1 MRIAFFGLGNMGFP
15 IAANLLKHGHTV
27 ITAVHRSPD
36 SALRLQALGGM
47 IADSPAKA
55 VEGAELIFTIVP
67 EDTALLDLLLS
78 PTLAEAIAP
87 GTTLIDMTSASPKAI
102 QTVADFYEPRGVAV
116 LDAPVSGGVAGA
128 KAGTMT
134 MLCAGKREI
143 LDRVTPV
150 LEHISGTRCYIGSQ
164 PGQGK
169 IVKSLNNLLNAVNKA
184 AVGEA
189 WQMAEAHGIDP
200 TAFSEAVSA
209 SSGASYAFRSTFP
222 RIQSGDYTP
231 AFTVALMRKDVG
243 LALNLAEGKH
253 LPLSETTLQYYELAR
268 PFDGEDS
275 SAVTKVRFPTHEEE

>member
-1 MRIAFFGLGNMGFP
+1 MSIHDGHRQRLKDRYLAEGLDHFNELQVLELLLFYCIPRQDTNP
-15 IAANLLKHGHTV
+15 IAH
-27 ITAVHRSPD
+27 
-36 SALRLQALGGM
+36 
-47 IADSPAKA
+47 
-55 VEGAELIFTIVP
+55 
-67 EDTALLDLLLS
+67 ALLDRFGS
-78 PTLAEAIAP
+78 I
-87 GTTLIDMTSASPKAI
+87 S
-102 QTVADFYEPRGVAV
+102 QV

-134 MLCAGKREI
+134 MLCAGSKET

-150 LEHISGTRCYIGSQ
+150 LEHISGTRCYIGSR

-200 TAFSEAVSA
+200 DAFSEAISA
-209 SSGASYAFRSTFP
+209 SSGGSYAFRTTFP
-222 RIQSGDYTP
+222 RIKNSDYTP

-268 PFDGEDS
+268 EFDGEDS
-275 SAVTKVRFPTHEEE
+275 SAVTKVRFPACEE